1 MRTYM
6 ILGIKAINSN
16 FNADFSERPKTL
28 PSGEIFASDK
38 VLKYSMRKYWQENK
52 KDVFMIKSLN
62 PDKDFEIRTLEE
74 RYTSLFGKIKDQTK
88 TKVFEN
94 LLTQTD
100 IRQFGA
106 AFAVSNYNL
115 SITGAIQISQGINK
129 YEDTEIFEQTILS
142 PFKNSKSE
150 KAKNSTLG
158 SMTLTDECHYFY
170 DIVVNPKSYQEY
182 VNANITKAY
191 DNEDLEDLK
200 NAALESV
207 TALNTNPKK
216 GCDNE
221 FLMII
226 NTEDDKYLPNLKDLI
241 NLRKEN
247 KKVILTLDKTDLL
260 DDLDIEIYKDPKLIL
275 ENFPNVKTY
284 NIYTKKEI

>member
-16 FNADFSERPKTL
+16 FNADFTEKPKTL

-38 VLKYSMRKYWQENK
+38 VLKYSMRKYWQENN
-52 KDVFMIKSLN
+52 KDVFMMKSLDPN
-62 PDKDFEIRTLEE
+62 KDFEIRTLDQ
-74 RYTSLFGKIKDQTK
+74 RYTSLFGEIKKGDK

-106 AFAVSNYNL
+106 AFAVKDANI
-115 SITGAIQISQGINK
+115 SITGAVQISQGINK
-129 YEDTEIFEQTILS
+129 YEDSEIFEQTILS

-158 SMTLTDECHYFY
+158 SMTLVDECHYFY
-170 DIVVNPKSYQEY
+170 DIVVNPKSYKEY
-182 VNANITKAY
+182 VDANITKAY
-191 DNEDLEDLK
+191 NEKDLEDLK

-221 FLMII
+221 FLMVI

-241 NLRKEN
+241 TLRKEDE
-247 KKVILTLDKTDLL
+247 KIILTLDDTDLL

-284 NIYTKKEI
+284 NIYTKKDI